1 MDVRPPW
8 TYGLRTVRWFSL
20 KPESI
25 RPAASQRQH
34 ELERGIRKIMKSFK
48 SPSTWDAAYA
58 ANMAVACLITYF
70 CMTYVLSGSVSSN
83 SKYLG
88 GMWAA
93 IATIYVFRDT
103 HEKSLSAGV
112 ARFIA
117 TCVSFL
123 LCLLYLC
130 IFPPS
135 PVGMV
140 VLIGIGTL
148 VMISLGRRDDIF
160 TTGITT
166 AVVMVVAV
174 MDDHATWTIPLLRLL
189 DTVVGIAIGLCAK
202 WIGACL
208 YYGCLK
214 KSI

>member
-1 MDVRPPW
+1 
-8 TYGLRTVRWFSL
+8 
-20 KPESI
+20 
-25 RPAASQRQH
+25 
-34 ELERGIRKIMKSFK
+34 
-48 SPSTWDAAYA
+48 
-58 ANMAVACLITYF
+58 
-70 CMTYVLSGSVSSN
+70 MTYVLSGSASSD

-140 VLIGIGTL
+140 VLIGVGTL

-166 AVVMVVAV
+166 AVVMVVAI
-174 MDDHATWTIPLLRLL
+174 MDDHATWTIPILRLL
-189 DTVVGIAIGLCAK
+189 DTVVGIAIGVCAK
-202 WIGACL
+202 WIGAGL
-208 YYGCLK
+208 YYGCVK
-214 KSI
+214 KSIQ